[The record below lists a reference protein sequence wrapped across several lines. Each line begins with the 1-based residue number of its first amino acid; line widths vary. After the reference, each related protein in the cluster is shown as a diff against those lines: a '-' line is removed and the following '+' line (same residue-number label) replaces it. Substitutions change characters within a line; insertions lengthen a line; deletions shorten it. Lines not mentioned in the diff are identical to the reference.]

1 MPKKAIHLVKQLGA
15 KSFEQVVEWLRQAGY
30 DVSAEGFNVLSEI
43 DDQTIAKLEQ
53 AVSGGSR
60 TPEAKRITRPKA
72 SEAAAAPKKPSKLKD
87 FFPVAKETVEAKPG
101 VAEEKAVAKPPAARK
116 LRQIIDDKPVVRKVK
131 LAKAPKEKEPE
142 EGLPEAPEA
151 ELEAEV
157 EEDLEAARPKKVVRE
172 PAVEKEKD
180 PKRVKGKARHPS
192 RLKRDAAP
200 EEDASASSR
209 KRVFKV
215 KGGPRG
221 KPAAEVERRV
231 KVTGPMTLREVSE
244 KSGVKVSSIIRFLMD
259 ELDILATINHVA
271 DVDEI
276 TLICDKFG
284 VEHEIAISEEPER
297 ELEVISHAS
306 LAANL
311 MPRPAVVTVMG
322 HVDHGKTKLLD
333 ALRRTHVVD
342 QEAGGITQH
351 IGAYQTSINGKLIT
365 FLDTPGHEA
374 FTAMRAR
381 GSQATDIVVLVVAAE
396 DGVMPQ
402 TIEAIEHCR
411 SAKAPILVAINKI
424 DKPDANPERVKQ
436 QLSQHG
442 LVPEEWGGDTVFVK
456 VSALTGEGL
465 DSLLEMINLQAELM
479 DLKAD
484 PAVSPF
490 GIVIENEIDPG
501 VGIVATVLVVQGT
514 FKKGHYMLCGDSVGR
529 IKRMVDEHGKE
540 IDSAGPSTPARVMG
554 FTDQPENGE
563 RVYGFDAKR
572 KAQQIADS
580 RSHQRARDSVTKP
593 TGLISLEDVFSQFKD
608 AQVKDLTVVVK
619 ADVQG
624 SQEAV
629 VESLGKLSVED
640 LKVNVIRGGVGQINE
655 SDVMLASASGAM
667 IVGFN
672 VTLAGQAR
680 KLAEREKVQIRL
692 YRIIYKLIEDME
704 LALRGLLAPDIVEV
718 PIGEVEIRAIFR
730 SDRNSVICGGMVI
743 SGKAQRNAYFQLK
756 RGGEVVLEGQL
767 GSLKRFKDDAREV
780 AEGFE
785 CGLRIDGTSD
795 VQEGDILALHVK
807 EEREHIPVP
816 AGGSGESHSA

>member
-1 MPKKAIHLVKQLGA
+1 
-15 KSFEQVVEWLRQAGY
+15 
-30 DVSAEGFNVLSEI
+30 
-43 DDQTIAKLEQ
+43 
-53 AVSGGSR
+53 
-60 TPEAKRITRPKA
+60 
-72 SEAAAAPKKPSKLKD
+72 
-87 FFPVAKETVEAKPG
+87 
-101 VAEEKAVAKPPAARK
+101 
-116 LRQIIDDKPVVRKVK
+116 VK
-131 LAKAPKEKEPE
+131 LAKAPKDKEPE
-142 EGLPEAPEA
+142 DELPEVPEA
-151 ELEAEV
+151 ELEVEV
-157 EEDLEAARPKKVVRE
+157 EEDVDAERPKKVPRE
-172 PAVEKEKD
+172 PAVEKEKE
-180 PKRVKGKARHPS
+180 PKRARGRVRRPS
-192 RLKRDAAP
+192 RLKRDGAP
-200 EEDASASSR
+200 EEDASAASR

-215 KGGPRG
+215 KGGPKGR
-221 KPAAEVERRV
+221 PAAEVERHVRIA
-231 KVTGPMTLREVSE
+231 GPMTLREVSE
-244 KSGVKVSSIIRFLMD
+244 KSGIKVSSIIRFLMD
-259 ELDILATINHVA
+259 ELDILATINHVT
-271 DVDEI
+271 DVDEVA
-276 TLICDKFG
+276 LVCDKFG
-284 VEHEIAISEEPER
+284 IEYDIAISEEPER
-297 ELEVISHAS
+297 ELEVITQAS
-306 LAANL
+306 QEANL
-311 MPRPAVVTVMG
+311 EPRPPVVTVMG

-351 IGAYQTSINGKLIT
+351 IGAYQTSINGRLIT

-381 GSQATDIVVLVVAAE
+381 GSQATDLVVLVVAAE

-411 SAKAPILVAINKI
+411 SAKAPIIVAINKI

-442 LVPEEWGGDTVFVK
+442 LVSEEWGGDTVFVK

-465 DSLLEMINLQAELM
+465 ESLLEMVNLQAELM
-479 DLKAD
+479 ELKAD
-484 PAVSPF
+484 PTAPPF

-514 FKKGHYMLCGDSVGR
+514 FKKGQYILCGDSVGR

-540 IDSAGPSTPARVMG
+540 IDTAGPSTPARVMG

-580 RSHQRARDSVTKP
+580 RNNQRARDSVTKP
-593 TGLISLEDVFSQFKD
+593 TGLISLDDVFSRFKD
-608 AQVKDLTVVVK
+608 EQVKDLTVVVK

-704 LALRGLLAPDIVEV
+704 LALRGLLAPDIVDV

-730 SDRNSVICGGMVI
+730 TDRNSVICGGMVI

-795 VQEGDILALHVK
+795 VQEGDILALYVK
-807 EEREHIPVP
+807 EEREHIPVS
-816 AGGSGESHSA
+816 AGSSTESQGA